1 MITMSKHPAPG
12 QSPQPRRAAR
22 HSNGIRPLATIVI
35 LALAAGALSGCN
47 TISGV
52 GKDVEKAGQALDK
65 AAR

>member
-1 MITMSKHPAPG
+1 MSKHPAPG

-22 HSNGIRPLATIVI
+22 RAGGILPVGAVLI